1 MEMNNP
7 KMVSKNKIIDENNVD
22 IADGL
27 IIEQRVNTGKIHEV
41 INAQKIVVKNE
52 RQTVIF
58 DNYFYEKV

>member
-1 MEMNNP
+1 
-7 KMVSKNKIIDENNVD
+7 MVSQNKVIDGNNVD

-27 IIEQRVNTGKIHEV
+27 IIKQRVNTGEIHEI
-41 INAQKIVVKNE
+41 INAPKIVVKNE